1 MVGSSSLL
9 IIKKLGRWSEI
20 SQYIFPASSD
30 FVFFINCSL
39 TMIWS
44 MAVAVSVVIL
54 VGTVIV
60 GIKFCSSTVSKKFLT
75 LSFKFIFRPS
85 MFRSPRMMHIFL
97 SSFIFCSVVST
108 WLVKWFRHSMVPP
121 GCLYI
126 TPITNFLL
134 GCVFRHVSN
143 QMFSISNSCPLIC
156 LLSIA
161 KSSLASIL
169 MLLLYMS
176 PTPPL
181 ALLGV
186 FLRHGDRRLRTAS
199 CLIWPKTPLQT
210 KAKHTKWYKRE
221 NHHHRA

>member
-1 MVGSSSLL
+1 
-9 IIKKLGRWSEI
+9 
-20 SQYIFPASSD
+20 
-30 FVFFINCSL
+30 
-39 TMIWS
+39 
-44 MAVAVSVVIL
+44 
-54 VGTVIV
+54 
-60 GIKFCSSTVSKKFLT
+60 
-75 LSFKFIFRPS
+75 

-181 ALLGV
+181 ALLGFLYWKLYPYFSIMASLFSIFLCQFQRVLWSPYFPVRQGQRPVRPSVCQDCVYLGAV
-186 FLRHGDRRLRTAS
+186 FWFVS
-199 CLIWPKTPLQT
+199 
-210 KAKHTKWYKRE
+210 
-221 NHHHRA
+221 